1 MWVRRAP
8 APPNPHPDAV
18 PWGGRP
24 PCPPGFIVDKGP
36 EQPPDLPPL
45 QLRL

>member
-1 MWVRRAP
+1 MWFRRG
-8 APPNPHPDAV
+8 PPPPDPHIDAI
-18 PWGGRP
+18 PQGEHP